1 MRNVKK
7 STFNFCAVAAAL
19 SFMAST
25 GGALAQSNDTLAKV
39 KASGEITMGVR
50 DSSGALS
57 YTLGDG
63 KYVGFHI
70 DVCQKIVANVEKA
83 VGKKLDTK
91 YVAVTSQNRIPLV
104 QNGTVD
110 IECGSTTKN
119 AARQKDVAFALT
131 TYVEEVRIAVKANSG
146 ITGINQLNGKN
157 VATTTGT
164 TSVQILRKHERA
176 AGVDFKE
183 VYGKDHAES
192 FLLLE
197 SGRADAFVMDGQIL
211 AGNIALSKSP
221 ADYKIVGEVLSVEP
235 IAIMLRK
242 DDPAFKKVA
251 DETIREMAKSGELA
265 KSYDKWFVQP
275 IPPKNTRVGLPAS
288 ETTRAAW
295 VNLNDKPME
304 EYAKK

>member
-1 MRNVKK
+1 MK
-7 STFNFCAVAAAL
+7 TQLIAL
-19 SFMAST
+19 AIAITLVT
-25 GGALAQSNDTLAKV
+25 GAFAQSNDTIAKV
-39 KASGEITMGVR
+39 KSSGTITMGVR

-63 KYVGFHI
+63 KYVGYHVEICQRII
-70 DVCQKIVANVEKA
+70 DNLDKVI
-83 VGKKLDTK
+83 GKKLEVK
-91 YVAVTSQNRIPLV
+91 YLSVTSQNRIPLT

-110 IECGSTTKN
+110 IECGSTTN
-119 AARQKDVAFALT
+119 NTARQKDVAFVNT

-146 ITGINQLNGKN
+146 ITSIAQLNGKN

-164 TSVQILRKHERA
+164 TSVQLLRKHERA
-176 AGVDFKE
+176 TGVDFKE
-183 VYGKDHAES
+183 VFGKDHADS

-235 IAIMLRK
+235 IAIMIRK
-242 DDPAFKKVA
+242 DDPAFKKLA
-251 DETIREMAKSGELA
+251 DDTVSAMAKSGELA
-265 KSYDKWFVQP
+265 KLYDKWFVQP
-275 IPPKNTRVGLPAS
+275 IPPKNTRVGLPA
-288 ETTRAAW
+288 TDYTKAAW
-295 VNLNDKPME
+295 ATPNDKPVE